1 MEDKDPLHRYV
12 TNELEGQYLLKILF
26 LRCRDIEVFSY
37 LFQNCC
43 LSDSQSREKGEEAGN
58 LLVSGTVIGD
68 Q

>member
-1 MEDKDPLHRYV
+1 MEDKDPLPRYV
-12 TNELEGQYLLKILF
+12 TNELEGQY

-58 LLVSGTVIGD
+58 LLVSGTVVGD